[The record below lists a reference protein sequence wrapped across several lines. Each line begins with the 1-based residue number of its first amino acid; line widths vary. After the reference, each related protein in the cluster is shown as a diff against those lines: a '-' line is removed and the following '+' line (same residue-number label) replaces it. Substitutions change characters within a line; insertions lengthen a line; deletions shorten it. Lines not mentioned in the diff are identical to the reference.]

1 MNAPHWSQFVIAGDA
16 HLNVLALAA
25 AADVPLAFP
34 LADGWRP
41 PEAIEYQKKE
51 TKGMCER
58 DRS

>member
-1 MNAPHWSQFVIAGDA
+1 MSAPHWSQFAIVGDA

-25 AADVPLAFP
+25 AADVPLAFL